1 MATSS
6 ECALAVLGRHGAARL
21 GLLAGVVEILGGV
34 AELHRGLA
42 VRGAGIGL
50 PIEAALQFRA
60 IGAQYEDDLNRE
72 RLPPATTLDGS
83 LALRLGPR
91 LQLIARAEN
100 VLDATVIAGRAGN
113 GVEERATPRTLWLG
127 LRFRGGPG

>member
-1 MATSS
+1 MTFLRSLLLILIARPI
-6 ECALAVLGRHGAARL
+6 ALFMTGAD
-21 GLLAGVVEILGGV
+21 VV
-34 AELHRGLA
+34 
-42 VRGAGIGL
+42 
-50 PIEAALQFRA
+50 
-60 IGAQYEDDLNRE
+60 NRE

-91 LQLIARAEN
+91 LQLIARGEN

-127 LRFRGGPG
+127 LRFRDGPA